1 MVAVAMQRFHHESLH
16 ANAVKAAIMAAGLL
30 VATASF
36 GEERKYDPGAS
47 DT

>member
-1 MVAVAMQRFHHESLH
+1 
-16 ANAVKAAIMAAGLL
+16 MAAGLL